1 MKGMARRFK
10 RMDDVPW
17 QSEVEVL
24 RCSHLFIFT
33 FFTEVER
40 TSRISRV
47 SFFGGITVYSPT
59 DGRKHIPLTIVAM
72 KGSCGNYFD
81 VHPTY

>member
-1 MKGMARRFK
+1 MGRENRTMKGMARRFK

-24 RCSHLFIFT
+24 RCSHLLIFT

-47 SFFGGITVYSPT
+47 SFFGGITPNHFPAMSAMESPAST
-59 DGRKHIPLTIVAM
+59 KA
-72 KGSCGNYFD
+72 
-81 VHPTY
+81 